1 MKKMLC
7 ALSVVLVALTGAIQ
21 DAEAAKR
28 MGGGKSFGAQR
39 DSSVMRRDAAPAPAA
54 PAQNAAAAQRQAQPG
69 TPAAGAQTPKRSWMG
84 PLAGLAAGLGLAA
97 LASHLG
103 FGEELASFMMI
114 GLLVLAALIAWRF
127 FAARKAGAG
136 STDAVRTSP
145 YAMAG
150 NVSGAPARFESAA
163 PAAGAAPQTSA
174 SPAIPADFDVDGFL
188 RQAKLN
194 FVRMQDAH
202 DKGDIDDIRQFTMP
216 EVFAEIRMQIQE
228 RGASSQHLDIV
239 QLDAALLDL
248 AEDAGQYVAS
258 VRFNGLI
265 REDADA
271 APSAFDEVWHL
282 AKPVAGDRGWMVAGI
297 QQMQ

>member
-7 ALSVVLVALTGAIQ
+7 ALCVALVGLTGVVH
-21 DAEAAKR
+21 DADAAKR
-28 MGGGKSFGAQR
+28 MGGGKSFGSQR

-54 PAQNAAAAQRQAQPG
+54 PTQNAAAAQRPAQAG
-69 TPAAGAQTPKRSWMG
+69 APAAAAQAPKRSWMG

-103 FGEELASFMMI
+103 FGEELASFMLI

-127 FAARKAGAG
+127 FAARRAGAG
-136 STDAVRTSP
+136 NPVQSP

-150 NVSGAPARFESAA
+150 NAPAQADNRFQAA
-163 PAAGAAPQTSA
+163 MPVGGSSEQTA
-174 SPAIPADFDVDGFL
+174 SPSAIPSDFDVEGFL

-194 FVRMQDAH
+194 FVRLQDAH
-202 DKGDIDDIRQFTMP
+202 DKGDIEDIRQFTSP

-228 RGASSQHLDIV
+228 RGTSAQHLDIV

-248 AEDAGQYVAS
+248 IEDGGQYLVS
-258 VRFNGLI
+258 VRFSGLI

-271 APSAFDEVWHL
+271 APSPFDEIWHL
-282 AKPVAGDRGWMVAGI
+282 AKPMSGERGWMVAGI